1 MYAVLILPEHGE
13 VTLATEFS
21 CRREFL
27 AAMGYPDT
35 PEGWNSA
42 IEYERAVFEITNPDQ
57 VQPVL
62 EEVWSSITHHYD
74 ACVRA
79 LSLWAS
85 TDPATDPPDIR
96 RPGP

>member
-21 CRREFL
+21 SRREFL
-27 AAMGYPDT
+27 SAMGHPDT

-42 IEYERAVFEITNPDQ
+42 TQFERAVFEITGPDQ

-62 EEVWSSITHHYD
+62 EEVWSSSTHHYD
-74 ACVRA
+74 ACVRM
-79 LSLWAS
+79 LSLWACEN
-85 TDPATDPPDIR
+85 PASDRPDLR
-96 RPGP
+96 RSGP